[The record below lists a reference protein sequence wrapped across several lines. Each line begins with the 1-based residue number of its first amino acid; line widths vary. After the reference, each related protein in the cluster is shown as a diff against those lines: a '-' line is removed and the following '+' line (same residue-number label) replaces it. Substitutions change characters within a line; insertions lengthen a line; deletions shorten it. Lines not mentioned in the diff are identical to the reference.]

1 MDSVLLLRRRRR
13 REDGWGVEVKYGVVV
28 VIPKKIEWVGIRHL
42 GCRRSKNR

>member
-13 REDGWGVEVKYGVVV
+13 RIRRRENGWGEEVKYGVVV

-42 GCRRSKNR
+42 GC